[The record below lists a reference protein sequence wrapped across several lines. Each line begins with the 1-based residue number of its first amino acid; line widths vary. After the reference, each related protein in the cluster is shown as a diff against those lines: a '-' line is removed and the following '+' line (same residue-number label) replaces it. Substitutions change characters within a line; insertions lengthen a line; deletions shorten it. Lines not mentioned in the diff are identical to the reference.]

1 MPGMKKHILLIAA
14 TLLSVSTFAHE
25 GHGHTHG
32 FTIKHYFVEPEHV
45 LPAFIVVAIAILLI
59 KRYRST
65 SIKNKKFNT

>member
-1 MPGMKKHILLIAA
+1 MKRNILLMAA
-14 TLLSVSTFAHE
+14 TLLSVSAFAHE

-45 LPAFIVVAIAILLI
+45 LPAFIVAAIAILMI

-65 SIKNKKFNT
+65 AIKNKKLNN